1 MNKDLYVGGII
12 NEVEHL
18 QTKTGNGF
26 AVFSFE
32 DFYDQYKFLKR
43 EELYTINR
51 TKETGSFISLSNER
65 RNQIKVLIGHFPFGL
80 HEYMSG
86 DFQYVTFMRDPVDRV
101 ISAFFYNKGHKDSDV
116 YNLINDENL
125 NLEQYLEK
133 NIEPW
138 SNNAMVKHFAGCNQ
152 EEFKSKLRGQNN
164 LILSPHIG
172 GSTKEAQKNIG
183 SYVPD
188 KIIDFI
194 NTGTNLL

>member
-1 MNKDLYVGGII
+1 MISLFKPKKVLKVIFLHLPKAGGTTLRHI
-12 NEVEHL
+12 
-18 QTKTGNGF
+18 
-26 AVFSFE
+26 
-32 DFYDQYKFLKR
+32 FYDQYKFLKR

-125 NLEQYLEK
+125 NLVQYLEK
-133 NIEPW
+133 NIEP
-138 SNNAMVKHFAGCNQ
+138 
-152 EEFKSKLRGQNN
+152 
-164 LILSPHIG
+164 
-172 GSTKEAQKNIG
+172 
-183 SYVPD
+183 
-188 KIIDFI
+188 
-194 NTGTNLL
+194 